1 MWTRTKIDND
11 IVEVNLPV
19 TKSELKKE
27 RKEIIALLS
36 KSMSKK
42 EVKHYLKTR

>member
-1 MWTRTKIDND
+1 MWQLTNIDND
-11 IVEVNLPV
+11 IIEVNIPT
-19 TKSELKKE
+19 TKSELRKE

-42 EVKHYLKTR
+42 EVKNYLKTR